1 MWLKH
6 REKFSYTFVPLYT
19 TVTLCQNN
27 LTATQITCAFFTVFG
42 TTFNYDMHVI
52 GSFVEEDGEI
62 KLLHCKDFTDP
73 KQRDAL
79 FAGTVKAA
87 AERVAA

>member
-6 REKFSYTFVPLYT
+6 REKFSYMFVPLYT

-27 LTATQITCAFFTVFG
+27 LTAMQISCVFFTVFG
-42 TTFNYDMHVI
+42 AALNYDMHI
-52 GSFVEEDGEI
+52 IYTLSEEDGEI
-62 KLLHCKDFTDP
+62 KLLHCKDFSDP
-73 KQRDAL
+73 NQRNAL